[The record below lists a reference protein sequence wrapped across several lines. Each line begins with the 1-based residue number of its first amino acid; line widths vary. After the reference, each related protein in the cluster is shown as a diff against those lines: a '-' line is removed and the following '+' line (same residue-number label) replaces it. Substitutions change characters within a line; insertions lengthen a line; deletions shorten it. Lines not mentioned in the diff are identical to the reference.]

1 MRSIFSYS
9 QTKIIT
15 IKKAIVIISHMN
27 IDKKLTK
34 YQEII
39 YHNIFKKGLFTM
51 VKTKHDFS
59 EGCKIYLTGN
69 QLIQHIK
76 GIKAKIT

>member
-34 YQEII
+34 Y
-39 YHNIFKKGLFTM
+39 
-51 VKTKHDFS
+51 
-59 EGCKIYLTGN
+59 
-69 QLIQHIK
+69 
-76 GIKAKIT
+76 